1 MKTDA
6 QLKKDIEAEL
16 EWDPAVN
23 AAHIGVLVFNGVV
36 TLTGHLET
44 LAEKHQAERVVQRV
58 AGVRAIA
65 NEIDVKLAA
74 SHVRHDA
81 DIAQAIAT
89 AFSWHT
95 LIPGDRILVK
105 VEQGWVTLTGAVNWD
120 YQRRLAEQTVRPV
133 MGVRGVSNRI
143 QLEIASTPTNIAQRI
158 EQALSRQ
165 AEREAK
171 AIEVDVHGSTAT
183 LRGMVHSWA
192 ERTAAQGA
200 AFSAPGITSVINELR
215 VTG

>member
-1 MKTDA
+1 MKTDT

-16 EWDPAVN
+16 EWEPAVS
-23 AAHIGVLVFNGVV
+23 AAHIGVLVDNGVV

-44 LAEKHQAERVVQRV
+44 FAEKHVAERVVRRV

-65 NEIDVKLAA
+65 NEIDIKLAPG
-74 SHVRHDA
+74 HVRSDA
-81 DIAQAIAT
+81 DIAQAIES

-105 VEQGWVTLTGAVNWD
+105 VEQGWVTLSGAVNWD

-133 MGVRGVSNRI
+133 MGVRGVTNRI
-143 QLEIASTPTNIAQRI
+143 QIEVTSTPTNIAERI

-171 AIEVDVHGSTAT
+171 SIEIAVHGTTAT
-183 LRGMVHSWA
+183 LRGKVHSWA
-192 ERTAAQGA
+192 ERAAAQGA
-200 AFSAPGITSVINELR
+200 AFSAPGITSVINELK